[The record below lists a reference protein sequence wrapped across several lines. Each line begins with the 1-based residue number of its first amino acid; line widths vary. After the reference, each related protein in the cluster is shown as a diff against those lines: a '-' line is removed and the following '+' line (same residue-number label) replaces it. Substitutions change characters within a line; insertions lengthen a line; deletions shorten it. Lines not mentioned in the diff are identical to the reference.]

1 MKLSDRDKRIATIG
15 AAAVVVIL
23 LYYFGIE
30 PATRKWRQLSKDIAK
45 QEKLLGQVG
54 DERSVRRRAQDLQ
67 ERMRQEVTS
76 YVAVEDFD
84 AHMPRMITQLQDF
97 PTYPPVK
104 RLDPMPTQVTETHAK
119 CALSLSFDCGLEQ
132 LVAFLYDLQRAQ
144 PLLIVDSLRVTI
156 NETDPSQLR
165 VRMAVCSFA
174 MLEQE
179 GAG

>member
-1 MKLSDRDKRIATIG
+1 MKLSERDKRIAVIG
-15 AAAVVVIL
+15 AAAVLAIL
-23 LYYFGIE
+23 LYYFGID
-30 PATRKWRQLSKDIAK
+30 PAVTKWGRLNKEIAQ

-54 DERSVRRRAQDLQ
+54 DERSVRLRAQDLR
-67 ERMRQEVTS
+67 ERMSQDVTS

-84 AHMPRMITQLQDF
+84 AHMPRMITQLQNLE
-97 PTYPPVK
+97 TYPPVK

-119 CALSLSFDCGLEQ
+119 CALSLTFDCGLEQ

-144 PLLIVDSLRVTI
+144 PLVIVDSLRVT
-156 NETDPSQLR
+156 TDERNPSQLR

-174 MLEQE
+174 MLEEE